1 MQESGVSKAVKSL
14 VTLSTIL
21 LCCLIVTYH
30 AIEVQVSQPSFNAF
44 IQYTIYNDRW
54 FAPESSQ
61 E

>member
-44 IQYTIYNDRW
+44 IQYTIYNDR
-54 FAPESSQ
+54 
-61 E
+61 